1 MEFIELENIW
11 REYDKKISENTRLNK
26 EILRRMLISKP
37 KNRFNWIKIK
47 AGFTVFSPII
57 LILVTLILDVQFRL
71 TSNFYIGLGLFT
83 VIYITIYIWDVRY
96 FLLIRKIDF
105 SESILTIKKEIAE
118 LEKYKIKITQIRYIF
133 MPLLIVGIFL
143 MLVHKPIFNKDSIVV
158 LALIVLVF
166 ISSIYFTFKYSIYK
180 RFRTLNREIEEI
192 EMLEKD

>member
-83 VIYITIYIWDVRY
+83 VIYITIYIGDVRY

-143 MLVHKPIFNKDSIVV
+143 MLVQKPIFNKDSIVV

-192 EMLEKD
+192 EMLEKG